1 MRMDSAEIYKT
12 TTEVHRRKQL
22 ELELNLRPFK
32 KAQDTTYTFT
42 PNIPRVTKYYVYKD
56 AQGILNSMEQVK

>member
-1 MRMDSAEIYKT
+1 MRMASAEIYKT

-32 KAQDTTYTFT
+32 KAQDTTYKFT
-42 PNIPRVTKYYVYKD
+42 LNIPRVTNYYVYKD